1 MWNICTKPDNPTIL
15 ISVEDPVPEGYTVE
29 AQTANPN
36 YLTDIVAALGG
47 RRLTKLAFRNRFTT
61 AEKIALEMAQL
72 DDPAGT
78 PQQRQISATLRV
90 ILKDL
95 DNSVYIDLDRV
106 ETIQG
111 INFLVS
117 IGIISSERGTQIL
130 TNPVQNIERPI

>member
-1 MWNICTKPDNPTIL
+1 
-15 ISVEDPVPEGYTVE
+15 
-29 AQTANPN
+29 
-36 YLTDIVAALGG
+36 
-47 RRLTKLAFRNRFTT
+47 
-61 AEKIALEMAQL
+61 L